1 MRPTPPTSLLARLAL
16 AILLVVGAGADRAAA
31 RTFRWASDVDVA
43 ALDPYARQER
53 FLLAFLAN
61 VYEPL
66 VRRGPDLAIE
76 PGLATHWSQ
85 VAPLVWRFK
94 LRDGVRFAGG
104 EPFGAD
110 DVVFSYI
117 RATAPASKLAVSLS
131 SIREVRRVDDRTIDI
146 VTVTPDP
153 ILPEEITHWA
163 MMSKAW
169 CEAHDAVAPTDL
181 VKDDDDNY
189 AASHADGTG
198 PFMVVERVA
207 GDHTVLAPNPGWWDR
222 PVHNLDRVE
231 FRPIADDSARVAAL
245 SSGAVDM
252 IYNVPLQDID
262 RIARSPGLRIVHTP
276 ELRTIF
282 LGFDQS
288 SRELPDS
295 GIRGRNPFKD
305 RRVRGAF
312 TRAIDETGIVAKV
325 MRGLATPAAL
335 LVGPG
340 VNGFDAALNQR
351 PAYDPAAARRLLG
364 EAGYARGFSLDMDC
378 PNDRYINDETICQ
391 AVAADLAKVGIRVKL
406 TAQTRA
412 LFFGKVFDP
421 GYGSSF
427 YLMGFAPAS
436 ADAASALVNLAA
448 SRSDTLHTGEF
459 NIGGYA
465 NRDLDALIQ
474 RAQVET
480 DPATRTGLLRRA
492 LAMVKDDYAYL
503 PLHQQDVVWA
513 ARDGVTLVQRGDDS
527 FPLRYVRMK

>member
-1 MRPTPPTSLLARLAL
+1 MRRTPPTSLLAPLAL
-16 AILLVVGAGADRAAA
+16 ALLLVVCAGIDRAAA
-31 RTFRWASDVDVA
+31 RTFRWASDADVA

-94 LRDGVRFAGG
+94 LRDDVRFAGG

-110 DVVFSYI
+110 DVVFSYV
-117 RATAPASKLAVSLS
+117 RATAPTSKLAVSLS
-131 SIREVRRVDDRTIDI
+131 AIREVRRVDDHTIDI
-146 VTVTPDP
+146 VTVAPDP
-153 ILPEEITHWA
+153 ILPAEITHWA
-163 MMSKAW
+163 IMSKAW
-169 CEAHDAVAPTDL
+169 CEAHDAAAPTDL
-181 VKDDDDNY
+181 VKDDENY

-222 PVHNLDRVE
+222 PEHNLDRVE
-231 FRPIADDSARVAAL
+231 FRPIPNDSARVAAL

-252 IYNVPLQDID
+252 IYSVPRQDID

-288 SRELPDS
+288 SRELPGS

-305 RRVRGAF
+305 RRVREAF
-312 TRAIDETGIVAKV
+312 SRAIDEAGIVAKV

-340 VNGFDAALNQR
+340 VNGFDAALDER
-351 PAYDPAAARRLLG
+351 PAYDPAAAQRLLD

-391 AVAADLAKVGIRVKL
+391 AVAADLAKIGIRVKL

-412 LFFGKVFDP
+412 LFFGKIFDP

-427 YLMGFAPAS
+427 YLMGFTPAN
-436 ADAASALVNLAA
+436 ADAASALINLAA
-448 SRSDTLHTGEF
+448 SRSDALHTGEF

-474 RAQVET
+474 RAQLEAN
-480 DPATRTGLLRRA
+480 PAARTGLLRRA
-492 LAMVKDDYAYL
+492 LDMVKDDYAYI
-503 PLHQQDVVWA
+503 PLHQQGVVWA
-513 ARDGVTLVQRGDDS
+513 VRDGVELVQRGDDS